1 MIRHSWSPPALRA
14 RLSPHHRL
22 TSPRKTVESV
32 AASVALP
39 RRICVAL
46 QFALVAAIGIAAAQP
61 AQAQQTTPTSGA
73 STTARRLTLSEAL
86 DLAKRSS
93 ETVEIAKAGVV
104 RARGQQYQ
112 ARSAALPQLSTA
124 LNYQKTLQNQ
134 FEALS
139 KKVDSGAPTTP
150 DTSTTG
156 GGSLADNPLTRI
168 FASPYTTTFSI
179 TGSQNLYSGGRNR
192 ANSRAATANRQ
203 SAEIGVVSAD
213 AQVTLDVTQAYYDAV
228 LSDNLVAIA
237 ESLLI
242 QSERTFRATALGQ
255 QVGSSSEFDQIRARV
270 TRDNARPPYL
280 QARTSRDLSYVR
292 LKQLLDLPLNEPVAL
307 VDDIEDQTG
316 FASVPTPP
324 APPANQ
330 SLNVT
335 AAEMTATDP
344 RVTQA
349 VNAVVAASDTGA
361 MSRAPVRQ
369 ATAAVESA
377 QQQLRATK
385 AGRLPSIGLTSTYQ
399 RIAYPSDG
407 IPRSLGD
414 FFPNWTA
421 GIGVSFPF
429 FTGGRVKGEI
439 LSAEAGVIEA
449 QQRLQQATKGATLD
463 SRQSVAQL
471 QEAEEAW
478 QASLGTSEQ
487 ALRAFNIAEVRF
499 REGISTQIE
508 LTDSRVQLQQAQ
520 SNRARAARDLQVAR
534 VRLKLLRDLPLS
546 TGGAGAAGSAAMG
559 AGASS
564 GAASSTGTQR
574 TGQTGPSTQTG
585 TPPGGIQL

>member
-1 MIRHSWSPPALRA
+1 M
-14 RLSPHHRL
+14 
-22 TSPRKTVESV
+22 
-32 AASVALP
+32 ASVALP
-39 RRICVAL
+39 NLKAR
-46 QFALVAAIGIAAAQP
+46 FALNAIAVAACVLAATQP
-61 AQAQQTTPTSGA
+61 VLAQQTTPTTPT
-73 STTARRLTLSEAL
+73 STTAGRRLTLTEAL
-86 DLAKRSS
+86 ELAKRSS

-112 ARSAALPQLSTA
+112 ARSAGLPQLSTS

-134 FEALS
+134 FEAIS
-139 KKVDSGAPTTP
+139 KKADSGTPTTP
-150 DTSTTG
+150 DTSTSG
-156 GGSLADNPLTRI
+156 GESLADNPLTKI

-179 TGSQNLYSGGRNR
+179 TGSQSLYSGGRNR
-192 ANSRAATANRQ
+192 ANARAATATRT

-237 ESLLI
+237 ESLMV

-270 TRDNARPPYL
+270 TRDNSRPPYL
-280 QARTSRDLSYVR
+280 QARTARDLAYVR
-292 LKQLLDLPLNEPVAL
+292 LKQLLDVPINDPVSL
-307 VDDIEDQTG
+307 VDDIEQTAG
-316 FASVPTPP
+316 LTAAPT
-324 APPANQ
+324 APPGT
-330 SLNVT
+330 SINVT

-349 VNAVVAASDTGA
+349 VNAIVASSDTGA
-361 MSRAPVRQ
+361 LSRAPVRQ
-369 ATAAVESA
+369 ANAAVEA
-377 QQQLRATK
+377 ARQQLRATK
-385 AGRLPSIGLTSTYQ
+385 AGRLPTVGLTSTYQ
-399 RIAYPSDG
+399 RLAYPSDG

-421 GIGVSFPF
+421 GVGVSFPF

-439 LSAEAGVIEA
+439 LSAQAGVIEA
-449 QQRLQQATKGATLD
+449 EQRLKQATDGATLD
-463 SRQSVAQL
+463 ARQSVAQL

-478 QASLGTSEQ
+478 QASVGTSEQ

-546 TGGAGAAGSAAMG
+546 AGGAGAASGASMG
-559 AGASS
+559 AGAAT
-564 GAASSTGTQR
+564 GATSPAGTQR
-574 TGQTGPSTQTG
+574 TGQAGASSQTG
-585 TPPGGIQL
+585 TPPGGNQL

>member
-1 MIRHSWSPPALRA
+1 MFA

-22 TSPRKTVESV
+22 LASHATSSV
-32 AASVALP
+32 TASVALP
-39 RRICVAL
+39 GRLPQRIALPRKMNAGIVLQAIACVAIGMT
-46 QFALVAAIGIAAAQP
+46 VAQPVLAQQPTPAAASN
-61 AQAQQTTPTSGA
+61 TGG
-73 STTARRLTLSEAL
+73 RRVTLTEAL
-86 DLAKRSS
+86 EMAKRSS
-93 ETVEIAKAGVV
+93 ESVEIAKAGVV

-112 ARSAALPQLSTA
+112 ARSAGLPQLSTS

-134 FEALS
+134 FEAIS
-139 KKVDSGAPTTP
+139 KKAAPASNGP
-150 DTSTTG
+150 DTSSSG
-156 GGSLADNPLTRI
+156 GESLADNPLTKI

-179 TGSQNLYSGGRNR
+179 TGSQSLYSGGRNR
-192 ANSRAATANRQ
+192 ANVRAAQANRA

-237 ESLLI
+237 ESLLV

-270 TRDNARPPYL
+270 TRDNAKPPYL
-280 QARTSRDLSYVR
+280 QARTARDLAYVR
-292 LKQLLDLPLNEPVAL
+292 LKQLLDVPLNDQLAL
-307 VDDIEDQTG
+307 VDDIEQTAG
-316 FASVPTPP
+316 LTATPP
-324 APPANQ
+324 APAAT
-330 SLNVT
+330 SVNVT
-335 AAEMTATDP
+335 AAELTATDP

-369 ATAAVESA
+369 ATAAVEA
-377 QQQLRATK
+377 AKQQLRATK
-385 AGRLPSIGLTSTYQ
+385 AGRLPSLSLSSTYQ
-399 RIAYPSDG
+399 RLAYPSDG
-407 IPRSLGD
+407 IPKSLGD

-421 GIGVSFPF
+421 GLGVSFPF

-439 LSAEAGVIEA
+439 LSAEAGLVEA
-449 QQRLQQATKGATLD
+449 QQRLKQATDGATLD

-478 QASLGTSEQ
+478 QASVGTSEQ
-487 ALRAFNIAEVRF
+487 ALRAFSIAEVRF

-508 LTDSRVQLQQAQ
+508 LTDARVQLQQAQ

-546 TGGAGAAGSAAMG
+546 AGGASAGAASGASMG
-559 AGASS
+559 AGAS
-564 GAASSTGTQR
+564 GAAAQSGTQR
-574 TGQTGPSTQTG
+574 SGQAGASSQTGG
-585 TPPGGIQL
+585 PPGGNL

>member
-1 MIRHSWSPPALRA
+1 MRA
-14 RLSPHHRL
+14 RLSPHHQSTASNSAR
-22 TSPRKTVESV
+22 SNM
-32 AASVALP
+32 ASVALP
-39 RRICVAL
+39 NTRTASHTLRVFVFAAL
-46 QFALVAAIGIAAAQP
+46 CIAGSQP
-61 AQAQQTTPTSGA
+61 MLAQQTTPSSPTTNGA
-73 STTARRLTLSEAL
+73 GRRLTLTEAL
-86 DLAKRSS
+86 DLAKRNS
-93 ETVEIAKAGVV
+93 ESVEIAKAGVV

-112 ARSAALPQLSTA
+112 ARSAALPQLSTS

-134 FEALS
+134 FEAIS
-139 KKVDSGAPTTP
+139 KKADTGTPTTP
-150 DTSTTG
+150 DTSTSG
-156 GGSLADNPLTRI
+156 ESLADNPLTKI

-179 TGSQNLYSGGRNR
+179 TGSQSLYSGGRNR
-192 ANSRAATANRQ
+192 ANARAAVANRT

-255 QVGSSSEFDQIRARV
+255 QVGASSEFDQIRARV

-280 QARTSRDLSYVR
+280 QARTSRDLAYVR
-292 LKQLLDLPLNEPVAL
+292 LKQLLDVPLNEPVSL
-307 VDDIEDQTG
+307 VDDIEQQPG
-316 FASVPTPP
+316 FSAGAVSA
-324 APPANQ
+324 APPANA

-349 VNAVVAASDTGA
+349 VNAVVASADTGA

-369 ATAAVESA
+369 ASAAVEA
-377 QQQLRATK
+377 AKQQLKATK
-385 AGRLPSIGLTSTYQ
+385 AGRLPTVGLTSTYQ
-399 RIAYPSDG
+399 RLAYPSDG

-449 QQRLQQATKGATLD
+449 QQRLRQTTEGATYD
-463 SRQSVAQL
+463 ARQSVAQL

-478 QASLGTSEQ
+478 QASIGTSEQ

-508 LTDSRVQLQQAQ
+508 LTDARVQLQQAQ

-546 TGGAGAAGSAAMG
+546 GGGAGAAGSAGASGAMSG
-559 AGASS
+559 AG
-564 GAASSTGTQR
+564 SSTGTQR
-574 TGQTGPSTQTG
+574 SGQAGASTQTG
-585 TPPGGIQL
+585 TPPGGNQL